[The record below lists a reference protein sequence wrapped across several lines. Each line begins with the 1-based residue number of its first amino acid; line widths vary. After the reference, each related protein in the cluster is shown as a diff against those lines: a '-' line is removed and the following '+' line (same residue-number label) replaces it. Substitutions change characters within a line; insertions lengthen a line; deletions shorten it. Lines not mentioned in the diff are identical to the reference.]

1 MMRKDVLPTVSII
14 VAMSRNNIIGFQNRL
29 PWHLPADLKYF
40 KQLTLNKTIVM
51 GRKTFESIGKPL
63 PQRENIILS
72 RQPISFEGCKVIS
85 NLKELS
91 FDKEIMIIGGAQI
104 YALALPLVTDLY
116 ITWVEGDFE
125 GDTFFPD
132 IDFKKWEMLSIE
144 SHLPDD
150 KNPFSYHFAHYRRT
164 P

>member
-1 MMRKDVLPTVSII
+1 MMRKDALPTVSIV
-14 VAMSRNNIIGFQNRL
+14 VAMSRNNIIGFQNHL

-40 KQLTLNKTIVM
+40 KQLTLNKTVVM
-51 GRKTFESIGKPL
+51 GRKTFESIGRPL
-63 PQRENIILS
+63 PQRENIVLS
-72 RQPISFEGCKVIS
+72 RQPIQIEDCKVIS
-85 NLKELS
+85 DLKELS

-104 YALALPLVTDLY
+104 YALTLPLVNDLY
-116 ITWVEGDFE
+116 ITWVDGEFE

-132 IDFKKWEMLSIE
+132 IDFKAWEILNIE

-150 KNPFSYHFAHYRRT
+150 KNIFSYHFTHYRRI

>member
-1 MMRKDVLPTVSII
+1 MMRKDVLPTVSIV

-51 GRKTFESIGKPL
+51 GRKTFESIGRPL

-72 RQPISFEGCKVIS
+72 RQSISFEGCKVIS

-91 FDKEIMIIGGAQI
+91 FEKEIMIIGGAQI
-104 YALALPLVTDLY
+104 YTLALPLVTDLY
-116 ITWVEGDFE
+116 ITWVDGDFE
-125 GDTFFPD
+125 GDTFFPE
-132 IDFKKWEMLSIE
+132 IDLKKWEMLSME

-150 KNPFSYHFAHYRRT
+150 KNIFSYHFAHYRRIH
-164 P
+164 

>member
-14 VAMSRNNIIGFQNRL
+14 AAMSRNNLIGFQNRL

-72 RQPISFEGCKVIS
+72 HQPLQIEGCKVIS
-85 NLKELS
+85 DLKKLS
-91 FDKEIMIIGGAQI
+91 SKKEIMIIGGAQI
-104 YALALPLVTDLY
+104 YALALPLVHDLY
-116 ITWVEGDFE
+116 ITWVDGDFE
-125 GDTFFPD
+125 GDTFFPK
-132 IDFKKWEMLSIE
+132 IDWNNWEMLSIE
-144 SHLPDD
+144 SHKPDE
-150 KNPFSYHFAHYRRT
+150 KNAFPYHFTHYRRIH
-164 P
+164 

>member
-1 MMRKDVLPTVSII
+1 MRKDVLPMISIV

-29 PWHLPADLKYF
+29 PWHLPADLKHF

-63 PQRENIILS
+63 PQRENIVLS
-72 RQPISFEGCKVIS
+72 RQHIQIEGCKVIS

-104 YALALPLVTDLY
+104 YALTLPLVNDLY
-116 ITWVEGDFE
+116 ITWVDGDFE

-132 IDFKKWEMLSIE
+132 IDFKKWEMLSNE
-144 SHLPDD
+144 SHLPDE
-150 KNPFSYHFAHYRRT
+150 KNHFSYHFTHYRRIH
-164 P
+164 